1 MSEMR
6 VSGKTQVYGVIGDPI
21 EHSMSPAM
29 HNAAFER
36 LGLDCVYV
44 AFNVKPDM
52 LAKAMRG
59 VRGLGIRGL
68 NLTMPHKTAVF
79 AYLDEVDE
87 IARFLGSVNTIS
99 NEDGRLKGFSTDGVG
114 AVKALREN
122 GVGLSGKRLLLLGAG
137 GAARAIAYALAKE
150 VKQLVI
156 LNRTEEKTKALA
168 EVLTAK
174 FNSRVVGGSLS
185 PLNVQKNLLEADV
198 LVNATSVGMHP
209 KEGETLVKPDW
220 LRQNIAVMDVVYN
233 PVETRLAR
241 DAKKAGAKVVSGV
254 EMLIHQGAASFEI
267 WTGRPAPV
275 DAMRKAALK
284 QLAAEGESP

>member
-1 MSEMR
+1 MR